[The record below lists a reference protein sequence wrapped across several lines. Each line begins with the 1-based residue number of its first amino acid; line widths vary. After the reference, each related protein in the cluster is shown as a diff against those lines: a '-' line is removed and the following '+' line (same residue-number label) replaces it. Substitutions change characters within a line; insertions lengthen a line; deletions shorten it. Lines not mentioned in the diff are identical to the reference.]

1 MYVIFIYSIGFFSTA
16 YRSHQFNMSTSNDN
30 PENEI
35 MCSCSGTTRSKIYDL
50 YKQGLDIDGISQ
62 RTGIKTGCG
71 GCEWDIEAFVN
82 ALKEVDSAS

>member
-1 MYVIFIYSIGFFSTA
+1 MT
-16 YRSHQFNMSTSNDN
+16 NDN
-30 PENEI
+30 DNDVTDEI
-35 MCSCSGTTRSKIYDL
+35 MCSCSGTTRGKIYDL

-71 GCEWDIEAFVN
+71 GCEWDIEAFVT

>member
-1 MYVIFIYSIGFFSTA
+1 MTNETDAI
-16 YRSHQFNMSTSNDN
+16 
-30 PENEI
+30 NEI
-35 MCSCSGTTRSKIYDL
+35 MCSCSGTTRGRIYDL

-71 GCEWDIEAFVN
+71 GCEWDIEAFVT